1 MNYPYWL
8 SNIPGIGIRS
18 RNRILLTV
26 GSAEELYR
34 LPEKQLGMI
43 PGMTEKQVKAV
54 LESRQK
60 DYETSFCRLAEQKIR
75 FISREE
81 ADFPEKL
88 RQIPDAPYSL
98 YIKGKLPSPEKKTV
112 AVVGARH
119 CSAYGKTVA
128 EKIGKRLAE
137 CGAAVV
143 SGMAQG
149 IDEEGHWGAVK
160 GAGETYAVLGCGVDV
175 CYPRYQGKLY
185 DNILNCGGIISE
197 YAPGTPPFA
206 QLFPARNRIISG
218 LSDVVVVVEAKCRSG
233 SLITA
238 DYALEQ
244 GKDIYA
250 VPGRLYDALSE
261 GCNGLIHQGAGVIFD
276 VEEFLKELELCGDFS
291 GKEENLRKLSLAK
304 DESLVYSCLS
314 LRPKGVEEL
323 LEETGL
329 EMSQIAGA
337 LAGMVQKEFITET
350 VKNYYI
356 KKIE

>member
-1 MNYPYWL
+1 MNYSYWL

-18 RNRILLTV
+18 RNRMLGTV

-34 LPEKQLGMI
+34 LPEKQLLLL
-43 PGMTEKQVKAV
+43 PGITEKQVKAV
-54 LESRQK
+54 IESRK
-60 DYETSFCRLAEQKIR
+60 RDYETPFYRLGEQGIT
-75 FISREE
+75 FLSREE
-81 ADFPEKL
+81 PEFPEKL

-98 YIKGKLPSPEKKTV
+98 YVKGKLPEPRQKAV
-112 AVVGARH
+112 AVVGARR
-119 CSAYGKTVA
+119 CSAYGSTVA
-128 EKIGKRLAE
+128 EKIGRRLAE
-137 CGAAVV
+137 CKAAVI

-149 IDEEGHWGAVK
+149 IDGESHWGALK
-160 GAGETYAVLGCGVDV
+160 GAGRTYAVLGCGVDI
-175 CYPRYQGKLY
+175 CYPRCQGKLY

-197 YAPGTPPFA
+197 YPPGTKPLP

-218 LSDVVVVVEAKCRSG
+218 LSDVVVVVEAKGRSG

-250 VPGRLYDALSE
+250 VPGRLYDPLSA
-261 GCNGLIHQGAGVIFD
+261 GCNALIRQGAGIISD
-276 VEEFLKELELCGDFS
+276 VEEFLTELELCMDFG
-291 GKEENLRKLSLAK
+291 GKQENLRELLLAK

-314 LRPKGVEEL
+314 LQPKGVEEL

-329 EMSQIAGA
+329 GLPQMAGI
-337 LAGMVQKEFITET
+337 LAGMVQKGFITET

-356 KKIE
+356 KTIE

>member
-8 SNIPGIGIRS
+8 SNVPGIGIRS
-18 RNRILLTV
+18 RNRILLTA
-26 GSAEELYR
+26 GSAEEVYH
-34 LPEKQLGMI
+34 LPEKQLLMM
-43 PGMTEKQVKAV
+43 PGITEKQVNAI
-54 LESRQK
+54 LESRK
-60 DYETSFCRLAEQKIR
+60 RDYETPFCRLAEQGIW
-75 FISREE
+75 FLSREE
-81 ADFPEKL
+81 AEFPEKL
-88 RQIPDAPYSL
+88 REIPDAPYSL
-98 YIKGKLPSPEKKTV
+98 YIKGKLPRPERKAV
-112 AVVGARH
+112 AVVGARNA
-119 CSAYGKTVA
+119 SAYGRTVA

-137 CGAAVV
+137 CGASVV

-149 IDEEGHWGAVK
+149 IDGEGHWGAVK
-160 GAGETYAVLGCGVDV
+160 GGGETYAVLGCGVDV
-175 CYPRYQGKLY
+175 CYPRCQGKLY
-185 DNILNCGGIISE
+185 DKILDCGGIISE
-197 YAPGTPPFA
+197 YPPGTPPLA

-218 LSDVVVVVEAKCRSG
+218 FCDVVVVVEAKIRSG

-250 VPGRLYDALSE
+250 VPGRLYDALSA
-261 GCNGLIHQGAGVIFD
+261 GCNSLIHQGAGIIFD
-276 VEEFLKELELCGDFS
+276 VEEFLKELELCGDFG
-291 GKEENLRKLSLAK
+291 GKVENLRKLSLAK

-329 EMSQIAGA
+329 EMPQIAGA
-337 LAGMVQKEFITET
+337 LAGMVQKEVITET